1 MKHLLPI
8 FLLVWA
14 AQAFGQEPLDSAF
27 WDAEMED
34 SVSAM
39 AIKPLDPSQTKK
51 LLKQIIKRFNQ
62 DLKQKHEVGKYRT
75 DATFIRETLAPF
87 SVSRIESLK
96 PGIAPHNPDNDFQ
109 LFLLPKFNYEGPYE
123 LTYRDSLYISHYLNT
138 FPRICP
144 NYLPTVPHLYNTIRG
159 HIDKGPL
166 LPFEEFSETMYY
178 YKVTAYSIFD
188 AAGRSVYRFTFARNG
203 VKRYGKDVVY
213 GKKYDVGE
221 LVGTAYF
228 DSQSL
233 RILQFNGKGRVPT
246 EDHVINIRFQN
257 DYDEDNGSPAL
268 RQTKLV
274 WEAKGTKIKATVQRI
289 PE

>member
-1 MKHLLPI
+1 MKHLLTI

-14 AQAFGQEPLDSAF
+14 IQAFGQEPLDSAF
-27 WDAEMED
+27 WDVEMED

-39 AIKPLDPSQTKK
+39 AIKPLDPLQTKT
-51 LLKQIIKRFNQ
+51 LLKQIIKRFKQ
-62 DLKQKHEVGKYRT
+62 DLKQKHEVCKYRT

-87 SVSRIESLK
+87 SVSRITYGK
-96 PGIAPHNPDNDFQ
+96 PGIALHYPDDDFK
-109 LFLLPKFNYEGPYE
+109 LFLFPKFSYEGPYE
-123 LTYRDSLYISHYLNT
+123 LTNRDSLYIGHYLNT
-138 FPRICP
+138 FPKICP
-144 NYLPTVPHLYNTIRG
+144 NYLPWVLHLYYTVHG
-159 HIDKGPL
+159 HIDKEAL
-166 LPFEEFSETMYY
+166 LPFEDYNETLQY

-188 AAGRSVYRFTFARNG
+188 AAGRSVYRFIFARNG

-257 DYDEDNGSPAL
+257 DYDEDKGSPAL

-274 WEAKGTKIKATVQRI
+274 WEAKGTKIKATVQI
-289 PE
+289 MPE